1 MCIRDSTSGVLSQ
14 EPMKGSCAISMAN
27 AGLEGFVRAAAIDL
41 PRSLRVNVVSPPW
54 VTETLIARGM
64 DPSIGLPA
72 ETVAQCYLA
81 SVEGTM
87 TGQVIDPRKHAG
99 R

>member
-1 MCIRDSTSGVLSQ
+1 M
-14 EPMKGSCAISMAN
+14 
-27 AGLEGFVRAAAIDL
+27 DL
-41 PRSLRVNVVSPPW
+41 PRGLRINVVSPPW

-64 DPSIGLPA
+64 DPAIGLPA
-72 ETVAQCYLA
+72 VKVAQAYLA

-87 TGQVIDPRKHAG
+87 TGEVIDPRKIAAA

>member
-1 MCIRDSTSGVLSQ
+1 
-14 EPMKGSCAISMAN
+14 
-27 AGLEGFVRAAAIDL
+27 RAAAIDL

-72 ETVAQCYLA
+72 DTVAHSYLA

-87 TGQVIDPRKHAG
+87 TGQVIDPRKHASG
-99 R
+99 